1 MNNYLV
7 GVRINYKLILLIG
20 VFLVLE
26 LLYIERSM
34 SSRFELSMITLD
46 SLLPSKN
53 IDR

>member
-1 MNNYLV
+1 MNNHLV
-7 GVRINYKLILLIG
+7 GISVNYKLILLIS
-20 VFLVLE
+20 VFLLLE
-26 LLYIERSM
+26 LLYVERSM